1 MVIWEEKKGGARP
14 DMIDALVTYLVTD
27 GAGGC
32 IGEWAAPDGS
42 GWLRMA
48 PSAGRAPGIRSS
60 S

>member
-42 GWLRMA
+42 R
-48 PSAGRAPGIRSS
+48 RA
-60 S
+60 